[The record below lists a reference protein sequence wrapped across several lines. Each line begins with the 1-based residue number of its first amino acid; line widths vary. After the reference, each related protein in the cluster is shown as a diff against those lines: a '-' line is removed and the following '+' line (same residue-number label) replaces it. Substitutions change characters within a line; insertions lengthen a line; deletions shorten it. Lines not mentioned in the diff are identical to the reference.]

1 MSAIS
6 AAAMA
11 MVSQEP
17 VKSDSLTRLLTEV
30 VVAAKQPATRLEG
43 STLVTSVPGSNLQN
57 LGTAVDVL
65 AQIGRASCRERV
77 CQYV

>member
-1 MSAIS
+1 MKRVIIMSAIS

-30 VVAAKQPATRLEG
+30 VVADKQPATLFVG
-43 STLVTSVPGSNLQN
+43 STIVTSVPG
-57 LGTAVDVL
+57 
-65 AQIGRASCRERV
+65 
-77 CQYV
+77 